1 MDEIAELC
9 AEFERL
15 TGVPSYTMVG
25 APVRALR
32 LIVEHLRLRAT
43 PGGVKPNL
51 VSDDALAKVLLRA
64 VTDGEVEALF
74 VGDARAASAPVDYC
88 AECGRLR
95 LPRQHWA
102 RCATC
107 NSDKVLH
114 ICPACVPVHQAV
126 HAAAGDVD
134 EPAPDFACETLEPVT
149 AAELRLDEAVATFEE
164 RVAPVLGDKCTCCGA
179 GVRVHIGGLCYLCW
193 REAGKPEGPVQIVD
207 AATATAQGGGG

>member
-15 TGVPSYTMVG
+15 TGVPSHTMVG

-32 LIVEHLRLRAT
+32 LIVEHLRPRRA
-43 PGGVKPNL
+43 GSGIKPDIG
-51 VSDDALAKVLLRA
+51 SDDARAQVLLRS
-64 VTDGEVEALF
+64 VTAGEVEALF
-74 VGDARAASAPVDYC
+74 VGHVDAVATPPDAC
-88 AECGRLR
+88 AECGRVR
-95 LPRQHWA
+95 RQREHWA

-107 NSDKVLH
+107 NSDRVLF
-114 ICPACVPVHQAV
+114 ICPACVPTHQAV
-126 HAAAGDVD
+126 HAAAGDAE

-149 AAELRLDEAVATFEE
+149 AAELRLDEAVAAFDE
-164 RVAPVLGDKCTCCGA
+164 RVAPVLGDKCTCCGE